1 MKRRQLGFTLME
13 LLIVLV
19 IVGLLAALAG
29 PALYQRIKPARQS
42 VAQAQ
47 IQSFMTAL
55 DSYFVD
61 AGSYPTTQ
69 QGLLA
74 LREAP
79 EGVTNWQGPYLKR
92 DLPNDPW
99 GRAYQYAAPGRSGGY
114 EIFSFGADGREGG
127 QGEDQDISSWSSAR

>member
-1 MKRRQLGFTLME
+1 MKERQRGFTLME

-42 VAQAQ
+42 VVQAQ

-61 AGSYPTTQ
+61 VGSYPTTQ
-69 QGLLA
+69 QGLQA
-74 LREAP
+74 LRETP
-79 EGVTNWQGPYLKR
+79 EGVASWQGPYLKR
-92 DLPNDPW
+92 ELPKDPW
-99 GRAYQYAAPGRSGGY
+99 GRAYLYVAPGRSGGY
-114 EIFSFGADGREGG
+114 EIVS
-127 QGEDQDISSWSSAR
+127 